1 MPLKSARSS
10 DDPAVG
16 ADLWPWLAQASIL
29 IVDDEPGMRNF
40 LVRTLRPRCKHV
52 EEVAD
57 TSEASAKLDAQP
69 FDVVILDNVLPGQNG
84 VEWLAEQ
91 RRRGMFADVILI
103 TAYADLEAAIGAL
116 RAGAA
121 DFLLKPFRSNQL
133 LGALSR
139 CLERNQLRRENAVLR
154 HELNVAGD
162 QTLLRDRLLGNSP
175 AIEAVR
181 ELISRAAPTPST
193 VLFTGPSGT
202 GKEVAAR
209 SLHALS
215 SRAKRLFVP
224 INCGAIPA
232 DLIESE
238 LFGHLKG
245 SFTNAESARPG
256 LIMHAQGG
264 TLFLDEIG
272 DLPAAMQ
279 SKLLRVLEDKR
290 IRPVGSEREQP
301 VDVRFVF
308 ATNVDLMTCVEAGTF
323 RADLYY
329 RINIMEINM
338 PRLCERGEDVL
349 ELAQRFMEDMSVQ
362 LGLPT
367 ITIDDKV
374 KAHLLSYRWPGNV
387 RELRNLIERALIV
400 GSFPK
405 SFSSIETPRQG
416 RNKSLAE
423 VERLH
428 ILSIL
433 RETGGDREK
442 AARLLGISRKTIDRK
457 CSIWNV

>member
-1 MPLKSARSS
+1 MPLESARSS
-10 DDPAVG
+10 DDPAPG
-16 ADLWPWLAQASIL
+16 AELWPWLAQASIL

-57 TSEASAKLDAQP
+57 SSEASAKLDAQP

-215 SRAKRLFVP
+215 GRAKRLFVP
-224 INCGAIPA
+224 VNCGAIPA

-362 LGLPT
+362 LGLRPLRSTIRSRPT
-367 ITIDDKV
+367 
-374 KAHLLSYRWPGNV
+374 Y
-387 RELRNLIERALIV
+387 
-400 GSFPK
+400 
-405 SFSSIETPRQG
+405 
-416 RNKSLAE
+416 
-423 VERLH
+423 
-428 ILSIL
+428 
-433 RETGGDREK
+433 
-442 AARLLGISRKTIDRK
+442 
-457 CSIWNV
+457 